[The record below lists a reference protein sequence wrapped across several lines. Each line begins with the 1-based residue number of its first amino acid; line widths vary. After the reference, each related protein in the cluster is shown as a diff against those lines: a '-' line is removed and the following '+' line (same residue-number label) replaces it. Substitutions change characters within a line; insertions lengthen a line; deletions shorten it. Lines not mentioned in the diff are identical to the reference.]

1 MKKHLLLI
9 FLGFLSFGLVADD
22 EMDCLNLI
30 DDTEKYIECVDL
42 FLKYEVEDD
51 KYEVEN
57 EKPKY
62 VVTNNL
68 DCTYGSRGV
77 LKIRKAGCPLFEKD
91 YKPSKANERRS
102 INLICKLQKTNTKK
116 SSDVVDRYGRKI
128 GSIEDDDDEKYSLS
142 IVIDGEDAQMK
153 FDERLLPELNT
164 GTSVS
169 GEVKTSEGEYKILY
183 KPNFGNDSTITIN
196 RYSGFIKIDSQIFDG
211 IGNTIKNLIDAY
223 EGRSS
228 KKKQIIGECEG
239 GKERKF

>member
-1 MKKHLLLI
+1 MRLIINKHLLLI
-9 FLGFLSFGLVADD
+9 LLGFGSFGVVADD

-30 DDTEKYIECVDL
+30 DDTEKYLECVDL
-42 FLKYEVEDD
+42 YLKYEVED
-51 KYEVEN
+51 
-57 EKPKY
+57 EKPKR
-62 VVTNNL
+62 VVSNNL
-68 DCTYGSRGV
+68 DCTYGKKGRLIIS
-77 LKIRKAGCPLFEKD
+77 KAGCPLFEKD
-91 YKPSKANERRS
+91 YKPSKANESSS

-142 IVIDGEDAQMK
+142 IVIDGEDAQMR

-169 GEVKTSEGEYKILY
+169 GEVRTSEDEYKILY
-183 KPNFGNDSTITIN
+183 KPNFGNDSAITIN

-211 IGNTIKNLIDAY
+211 LGDTIINLIDAY